1 MGKWIQKF
9 SSTTEYNLAEHDYPN
24 VSLIDGDGL
33 VYASE
38 TPSVNDKVMMYFNSG
53 ADSGSAVL
61 FNGEA
66 SDINITAMW
75 LNDEPITVESQYQGI
90 NSGEDY
96 IVKYDI
102 NGTVMSDEF
111 SGDLGMAG
119 ASDLNTIEFLI
130 PAKVTEVSSL
140 PSNHMNYLVFMGDTP
155 PSVTIDMSSLDA
167 DYAYCPDDVV
177 STYQSS
183 AWGLNLTFV
192 GLSDYDGNLRYWFTP
207 DE

>member
-9 SSTTEYNLAEHDYPN
+9 ASRAAYEAADHDYPN
-24 VSLIDGDGL
+24 VSLVDGEGL

-38 TPSVNDKVMMYFNSG
+38 TPSVFDKVMMYFNSG

-66 SDINITAMW
+66 SDNNITAMW

-96 IVKYDI
+96 IVKYAI

-111 SGDLGMAG
+111 SGDLGLAG
-119 ASDLNTIEFLI
+119 ASDLNTIEFLV
-130 PAKVTEVSSL
+130 PAKVTEVNSL
-140 PSNHMNYLVFMGDTP
+140 PNNHITNLVFLGDTP
-155 PSVTIDMSSLDA
+155 PSTEVDMSSLEA
-167 DYAYCPDDVV
+167 GAIYVPDDVV
-177 STYQSS
+177 STYQNS
-183 AWGLNLTFV
+183 AWGSQITV
-192 GLSDYDGNLRYWFTP
+192 YGLSDYQGNLP
-207 DE
+207 V